1 MACRPQRVANGPPS
15 ALALHGMLMLAEV
28 YDAFLAAAVPEATA
42 RKAAEAVA
50 VYEKRLAGI
59 ERELAVLRWM
69 VGTNVVLTVAVLVK
83 LLRG

>member
-1 MACRPQRVANGPPS
+1 
-15 ALALHGMLMLAEV
+15 MLMLAEV

>member
-1 MACRPQRVANGPPS
+1 
-15 ALALHGMLMLAEV
+15 MLAEV

-50 VYEKRLAGI
+50 VYEQRLAAI
-59 ERELAVLRWM
+59 ERELAIVRWM
-69 VGTNVVLTVAVLVK
+69 VGTNLALTLAVLVK